1 MSARSAHVGR
11 PAAFGRSL
19 FLSAIAGVMFTAFPR
34 PAAAEEPPNGRQVRM
49 AILRA
54 VDYFKRERQAAGT
67 WPDYARQGGVTAL
80 VCYAL
85 LQAGVA
91 PDDEAVAQGL
101 ASIQRVP
108 NEATYV
114 VALKAMAF
122 AAADP
127 QRYREDLQAC
137 TDWLVQ
143 TQHATGAW
151 GYGLVPESEMAGA
164 APARGLR
171 KVQNETQLR
180 RAYERADAS
189 NTQFAILA
197 LAEAERAGAHVPI
210 EVWRRADRHLRV
222 TQLPGGGWG
231 YVYRDPDPNEAYG
244 SMTAAALA
252 SLYLCASSLAPQE
265 SADDAGQRSAAIE
278 QGLQWIAQHY
288 SLQENPNRG
297 AAWYYFWLYSL
308 ERAGVTSGR
317 RSFGPHDWFR
327 EGTALLVKGQRAD
340 GSWSNHLYQD
350 ALALLFLA
358 KGFKPL
364 LVQRLEWQGA
374 WRRDPRDLEHLVRFL
389 ETRVGGQATAWQ
401 TLSPESPIE
410 DWLAAPILHVTGRG
424 PLRMLAA
431 SVLKLRQYVEQ
442 GGLILF
448 DAEDADAAFTES
460 VRQLLPDLFRGA
472 AFEPLPANHP
482 VYSAVYP
489 VPGAPGLETLRVGC
503 RASVLLAPQGLADA
517 WAAADPARP
526 NDVLRL
532 GENLAVYATG
542 NESLPDRLAEATVLE
557 MPADPGAPGPPPN
570 VLRIGQ
576 IQHGGDWQPRPLALP
591 KLLENLPREFG
602 VSVWSRPV
610 PIRLTEADPGR
621 FPVLYLVGHYTFTF
635 SDKERAALKDYLDRG
650 GFLWAEACCGRD
662 AFDKA
667 FRSLVADLFPDPGP
681 NGAGAPGLEELPA
694 DHPIY
699 SGSVGTK
706 IDRVAYSPAVK
717 ADAPNLDRPVL
728 LGLKR
733 NGHLVVVYSPYGIGA
748 GLDGIRT
755 YGARALEPD
764 DAKRLATNILLYGLS
779 N

>member
-1 MSARSAHVGR
+1 
-11 PAAFGRSL
+11 
-19 FLSAIAGVMFTAFPR
+19 
-34 PAAAEEPPNGRQVRM
+34 M

-54 VDYFKRERQAAGT
+54 VDYFKRERPAAGT
-67 WPDYARQGGVTAL
+67 WPDYARRGGVTAL
-80 VCYAL
+80 VCYTL

-127 QRYREDLQAC
+127 QRYRDDLQAC

-151 GYGLVPESEMAGA
+151 GYGLVPESEIAGA

-189 NTQFAILA
+189 NTQFAILG

-210 EVWRRADRHLRV
+210 KVWRRADRHLRV

-252 SLYLCASSLAPQE
+252 SLYLCAERLAPQE

-288 SLQENPNRG
+288 SLDENPNRG

-317 RSFGPHDWFR
+317 RFFGPHDWFR

-364 LVQRLEWQGA
+364 LVQRLQWQGA

-389 ETRVGGQATAWQ
+389 ETRVGGPGAPGVAWQ

-410 DWLAAPILHVTGRG
+410 DWLAAPILHVAGRG
-424 PLRMLAA
+424 PLRMLAT
-431 SVLKLRQYVEQ
+431 SVLKLREYVEQ

-448 DAEDADAAFTES
+448 DAEGADAAFTES

-482 VYSAVYP
+482 ICRAVYA
-489 VPGAPGLETLRVGC
+489 VPPAGLEVLRVGC
-503 RASVLLAPQGLADA
+503 RASVILAPQGLSDA

-557 MPADPGAPGPPPN
+557 MLAEETPPPN

-667 FRSLVADLFPDPGP
+667 FRSLVADLFPDPG
-681 NGAGAPGLEELPA
+681 APGLEELPA

-699 SGSVGTK
+699 SGQVGTK

-717 ADAPNLDRPVL
+717 TESPNLDRPVL

>member
-1 MSARSAHVGR
+1 
-11 PAAFGRSL
+11 
-19 FLSAIAGVMFTAFPR
+19 
-34 PAAAEEPPNGRQVRM
+34 M

-54 VDYFKRERQAAGT
+54 VDRFKRDRKTDGT

-80 VCYAL
+80 ACYAL

-101 ASIQRVP
+101 ATLHRVP

-127 QRYREDLQAC
+127 KRYREDLQAC
-137 TDWLVQ
+137 VDWLVEI
-143 TQHATGAW
+143 QHATGAW

-164 APARGLR
+164 VLARGLR

-189 NTQFAILA
+189 NTQFAILG

-210 EVWRRADRHLRV
+210 EVWRRTDRHLRV

-252 SLYLCASSLAPQE
+252 SLYLCAERLAPQE

-278 QGLQWIAQHY
+278 QGLQWIAEHY
-288 SLQENPNRG
+288 SLDENPNRG

-317 RSFGPHDWFR
+317 RTFGPHDWFR

-389 ETRVGGQATAWQ
+389 ETRVGGQAVAWQ

-431 SVLKLRQYVEQ
+431 SVPKLREYVEQ

-448 DAEDADAAFTES
+448 DAEGADAAFTES
-460 VRQLLPDLFRGA
+460 VRQLLPDLFPGA

-482 VYSAVYP
+482 VYRAVYP
-489 VPGAPGLETLRVGC
+489 VPPAGLETLRVGC
-503 RASVLLAPQGLADA
+503 RASVILAPQGLADA

-526 NDVLRL
+526 NDALRL

-542 NESLPDRLAEATVLE
+542 NEALPDRLAEATVLE
-557 MPADPGAPGPPPN
+557 MPAEEAPPPN

-576 IQHGGDWQPRPLALP
+576 IQHDGDWQPRPLALP

-621 FPVLYLVGHYTFTF
+621 FPVLYLVGHYTFTL

-667 FRSLVADLFPDPGP
+667 FRSLVADLFPDSP
-681 NGAGAPGLEELPA
+681 LEELPA

-699 SGSVGTK
+699 SGQVGTK
-706 IDRVAYSPAVK
+706 IDRVAYSPAAK

>member
-1 MSARSAHVGR
+1 MSALPAHVGR

-19 FLSAIAGVMFTAFPR
+19 FLSAIAGVLFTAFPQ
-34 PAAAEEPPNGRQVRM
+34 PAAAEEPPNGRQVRT

-54 VDYFKRERQAAGT
+54 VERLKRDRKTDGT
-67 WPDYARQGGVTAL
+67 WPDYAREGGVTAL

-91 PDDEAVAQGL
+91 PDDEAIAQGL
-101 ASIQRVP
+101 ASIQRLP

-164 APARGLR
+164 PPARGLR
-171 KVQNETQLR
+171 KVRNETQLR
-180 RAYERADAS
+180 RAYERTDAS
-189 NTQFAILA
+189 NTQFAILG

-244 SMTAAALA
+244 SMTAAAVA

-265 SADDAGQRSAAIE
+265 SADDAGRRAAAIE

-317 RSFGPHDWFR
+317 RTFGPHDWFR

-340 GSWSNHLYQD
+340 GSWSNQLYQD

-364 LVQRLEWQGA
+364 LVQRLQWQGA

-389 ETRVGGQATAWQ
+389 ETRVGDQAVAWQ

-410 DWLAAPILHVTGRG
+410 DWLAAPILHVTGHG
-424 PLRMLAA
+424 PLRMPAP
-431 SVLKLRQYVEQ
+431 SVLKLREYVEQ

-448 DAEDADAAFTES
+448 DAEDADPAFTES
-460 VRQLLPDLFRGA
+460 VRQLLPDLFSGA

-482 VYSAVYP
+482 ICRAVHN
-489 VPGAPGLETLRVGC
+489 VPPAGLETLRVGC

-526 NDVLRL
+526 NDALRL

-542 NESLPDRLAEATVLE
+542 NEALPDRLAEATVLE
-557 MPADPGAPGPPPN
+557 MPAEKTPPPN

-576 IQHGGDWQPRPLALP
+576 IQHDGDWQPRPLALP
-591 KLLENLPREFG
+591 RLLENLPREFG
-602 VSVWSRPV
+602 VSVWSRTV
-610 PIRLTEADPGR
+610 PIRLTEVDPGR
-621 FPVLYLVGHYTFTF
+621 FPVLYLVGHYTFTL

-667 FRSLVADLFPDPGP
+667 FRSLLADLFPDSP
-681 NGAGAPGLEELPA
+681 LEELPA

-699 SGSVGTK
+699 SGQVGTK
-706 IDRVAYSPAVK
+706 LDRVAYSPAVK
-717 ADAPNLDRPVL
+717 AESPNLDRPVL
-728 LGLKR
+728 FGLKR
-733 NGHLVVVYSPYGIGA
+733 GGHLVVVYSPYGIGA

-764 DAKRLATNILLYGLS
+764 DAKRLATNILLYALS

>member
-1 MSARSAHVGR
+1 MSALSAHVGR

-19 FLSAIAGVMFTAFPR
+19 LLSAIAGVIFTAFPR

-54 VDYFKRERQAAGT
+54 VDYFKRERPAAGT
-67 WPDYARQGGVTAL
+67 WPDYARRGGVTAL
-80 VCYAL
+80 VCYTL

-127 QRYREDLQAC
+127 QRYRDDLQAC

-151 GYGLVPESEMAGA
+151 GYGLVPESEIAGA

-189 NTQFAILA
+189 NTQFAILG

-210 EVWRRADRHLRV
+210 KVWRRADRHLRV

-252 SLYLCASSLAPQE
+252 SLYLCAERLAPQE

-288 SLQENPNRG
+288 SLDENPNRG

-317 RSFGPHDWFR
+317 RFFGPHDWFR

-364 LVQRLEWQGA
+364 LVQRLQWQGA

-389 ETRVGGQATAWQ
+389 ETRVGGQAVAWQ

-410 DWLAAPILHVTGRG
+410 DWLAAPILHVAGRG
-424 PLRMLAA
+424 PLRMLAT
-431 SVLKLRQYVEQ
+431 SVLKLREYVEQ

-448 DAEDADAAFTES
+448 DAEGADAAFTES

-482 VYSAVYP
+482 ICRAVYA
-489 VPGAPGLETLRVGC
+489 VPPAGLEVLRVGC
-503 RASVLLAPQGLADA
+503 RASVILAPQGLSDA

-557 MPADPGAPGPPPN
+557 MLAEETPPPN

-667 FRSLVADLFPDPGP
+667 FRSLVADLFPDPG
-681 NGAGAPGLEELPA
+681 APGLEELPA

-699 SGSVGTK
+699 SGQVGTK

-717 ADAPNLDRPVL
+717 TESPNLDRPVL

>member
-1 MSARSAHVGR
+1 
-11 PAAFGRSL
+11 
-19 FLSAIAGVMFTAFPR
+19 
-34 PAAAEEPPNGRQVRM
+34 M

-54 VDYFKRERQAAGT
+54 VDRFKRDRKTDGT

-80 VCYAL
+80 ACYAL

-101 ASIQRVP
+101 ATLHRVP

-127 QRYREDLQAC
+127 KRYREDLQAC
-137 TDWLVQ
+137 VDWLVEI
-143 TQHATGAW
+143 QHATGAW

-164 APARGLR
+164 VLARGLR

-189 NTQFAILA
+189 NTQFAILG

-252 SLYLCASSLAPQE
+252 SLYLCAERLAPQE

-278 QGLQWIAQHY
+278 QGLQWIAEHY
-288 SLQENPNRG
+288 SLDENPNRG

-317 RSFGPHDWFR
+317 RTFGPHDWFR

-389 ETRVGGQATAWQ
+389 ETRVGGQAVAWQ

-431 SVLKLRQYVEQ
+431 SVLKLREYVEQ

-448 DAEDADAAFTES
+448 DAEGADAAFTES
-460 VRQLLPDLFRGA
+460 VRQLLPDLFPGA

-482 VYSAVYP
+482 VYRAVYP
-489 VPGAPGLETLRVGC
+489 VPPVGLETLRVGC
-503 RASVLLAPQGLADA
+503 RASVILAPQGLADA
-517 WAAADPARP
+517 WAAADPGAPGP
-526 NDVLRL
+526 NDILRL

-542 NESLPDRLAEATVLE
+542 NEALPDRLAEATVLE
-557 MPADPGAPGPPPN
+557 MPAEETPPPN

-576 IQHGGDWQPRPLALP
+576 IQHDGDWQPRPLALP

-621 FPVLYLVGHYTFTF
+621 FPVLYLVGHYTFTL

-667 FRSLVADLFPDPGP
+667 FRSLVADLFPDSP
-681 NGAGAPGLEELPA
+681 LEELPA

-699 SGSVGTK
+699 SGQVGTK
-706 IDRVAYSPAVK
+706 IDRVAYSPAAK

>member
-1 MSARSAHVGR
+1 
-11 PAAFGRSL
+11 
-19 FLSAIAGVMFTAFPR
+19 
-34 PAAAEEPPNGRQVRM
+34 M

-54 VDYFKRERQAAGT
+54 VDRFKRDRKTDGT

-80 VCYAL
+80 ACYAL

-101 ASIQRVP
+101 ATLHRVP

-127 QRYREDLQAC
+127 KRYREDLQAC
-137 TDWLVQ
+137 VDWLVEI
-143 TQHATGAW
+143 QHATGAW

-164 APARGLR
+164 VLARGLR

-189 NTQFAILA
+189 NTQFAILG

-252 SLYLCASSLAPQE
+252 SLYLCAERLAPQE

-278 QGLQWIAQHY
+278 QGLQWIAEHY
-288 SLQENPNRG
+288 SLDENPNRG

-317 RSFGPHDWFR
+317 RTFGPHDWFR
-327 EGTALLVKGQRAD
+327 EGAALLVKGQRAD

-350 ALALLFLA
+350 TLALLFLA

-389 ETRVGGQATAWQ
+389 ETRVGGQAVAWQ

-431 SVLKLRQYVEQ
+431 SVPKLREYVEQ

-448 DAEDADAAFTES
+448 DAEGADAAFTES
-460 VRQLLPDLFRGA
+460 VRQLLPDLFPGA

-482 VYSAVYP
+482 VYRAVYP
-489 VPGAPGLETLRVGC
+489 VPPAGLETLRVGC
-503 RASVLLAPQGLADA
+503 RASVILAPQGLADA

-526 NDVLRL
+526 NDALRL

-542 NESLPDRLAEATVLE
+542 NEALPDRLAEATVLE
-557 MPADPGAPGPPPN
+557 MPAEEAPPPN

-576 IQHGGDWQPRPLALP
+576 IQHDGDWQPRPLALP

-621 FPVLYLVGHYTFTF
+621 FPVLYLVGHYTFTL

-667 FRSLVADLFPDPGP
+667 FRSLVADLFPDSP
-681 NGAGAPGLEELPA
+681 LEELPA

-699 SGSVGTK
+699 SGQVGTK
-706 IDRVAYSPAVK
+706 IDRVAYSPAAK